1 MTIIALTSGGC
12 VPTKLITST
21 PPMLKPPATTLVR
34 SGVKPSTFACFLIQ
48 SRHAASQVP
57 SEDNAHTVV
66 ARKQRSQQS
75 LSCAISGRMS
85 FVRSATTQMY
95 PLSATACSSGV

>member
-1 MTIIALTSGGC
+1 MTISALTSGGC

-34 SGVKPSTFACFLIQ
+34 SGVKPPTFACFLIQ

-66 ARKQRSQQS
+66 ARKKALTTKSFV
-75 LSCAISGRMS
+75 LISGRMS